1 MALPIACPGPAPISL
16 LDIQS
21 TFGGFYPTG
30 IAEYYRDAGILSP
43 TDEGTIGV
51 PYAGSQISFA
61 DFFCKYP
68 IYTINL
74 DPNRIYDDQYDICY
88 QFKVAFGDAAWTGPG
103 KKILNIPST
112 TSLVATT
119 SSAALFLW
127 DRVTGMTDG
136 QLGGGLTINNA
147 GSVYGLGGNQW
158 SFATDNNGGPAFE
171 IYNMPKIRIKL
182 NNTGKF
188 VGGGGGGGRGGFG
201 PQRLAAFSGD
211 PAYGEFNTKFEARSI
226 GGVGGDGRGGNRL
239 DLTNTVGAPPYL
251 NVDIDPAAPA
261 ITAPATP
268 PNYTCMVDANT
279 NLNISHI
286 WLKGFTA
293 TFYLAAKNPNQNWI
307 LNIPGSN
314 SNVAIDTINLYLSS
328 NCNDV
333 IISAAASRRPAV
345 FNVNIIAAPNSGT
358 VKIQANNN
366 TINISESR
374 SSTSGAITV
383 TGTSLANSTRTTTI
397 TESNPSYNIPNF
409 SSSGDIGN
417 FNIPSALTTAGYGG
431 AGGDYGQ
438 SGSKG
443 IDGSRTAGSAGGS
456 TGPAILRGTN
466 VFLPFTADST
476 LGTLIGPYS

>member
-51 PYAGSQISFA
+51 PYAGSPISFA

-74 DPNRIYDDQYDICY
+74 SPNAVYTNQYDICY
-88 QFKVAFGDAAWTGPG
+88 QFKVAFGDAVWTGPG
-103 KKILNIPST
+103 KKVLNIPST
-112 TSLVATT
+112 TILTT
-119 SSAALFLW
+119 NDTISSGTLLYW
-127 DRVTGMTDG
+127 DRVSGMTG
-136 QLGGGLTINNA
+136 PQLGGSLTINNA
-147 GSVYGLGGNQW
+147 GIIYGRGGRQGFF
-158 SFATDNNGGPAFE
+158 STLSDGGTAFE
-171 IYNMPKIRIKL
+171 ITAIKNQITL
-182 NNTGKF
+182 INTGKII
-188 VGGGGGGGRGGFG
+188 GGGGGGGVGGRGPRGLPF
-201 PQRLAAFSGD
+201 GD
-211 PAYGEFNTKFEARSI
+211 PAYGQFNTKLEARSL
-226 GGVGGDGRGGNRL
+226 GGVGGYGRGGNLL

-251 NVDIDPAAPA
+251 NVDIDPAAPE

-268 PNYTCMVDANT
+268 PNYTCQVDANT
-279 NLNISHI
+279 NLSISHF

-307 LNIPGSN
+307 LRIPGSN

-328 NCNDV
+328 NCNEV
-333 IISAAASRRPAV
+333 IISAGASRRPAV

-358 VKIQANNN
+358 VKIEASNN

-383 TGTSLANSTRTTTI
+383 TGTSLANITRTTTI

-438 SGSKG
+438 PGSKG
-443 IDGSRTAGSAGGS
+443 IDGSGAAGSAGGS
-456 TGPAILRGTN
+456 AGYSILTPPR
-466 VFLPFTADST
+466 VFSPFTTDSK
-476 LGTLIGPYS
+476 LGTLIGPKG